1 MKTTQIIAAL
11 IVATFALAGCE
22 TLQGA
27 GKDLQSAGQA
37 LEHAVE

>member
-1 MKTTQIIAAL
+1 MKTTRIIAAL
-11 IVATFALAGCE
+11 IVATFALSGCE

-37 LEHAVE
+37 LENAVE